1 MEIEYIADEIYQ
13 IAEDTYWNIRED
25 YIDNANDN
33 LEKIKNLVKDIRM
46 NLK

>member
-1 MEIEYIADEIYQ
+1 MEIEYIADKIYQ
-13 IAEDTYWNIRED
+13 IAEDTYWDIREG

-33 LEKIKNLVKDIRM
+33 LKKIKDLVQDIRT